1 MGRKELLGWRAFRNL
16 KHIPDR
22 VKPMDP
28 GGQTGWLSLLRDSN
42 AGICG
47 GSAGAKASEL
57 TNITQLVRSGWECRR
72 RSWLGL
78 KAAG

>member
-47 GSAGAKASEL
+47 RSAGAKASEL